1 MVKTVSL
8 REKVGV
14 VLLNLGGPET
24 LDDVEPFLFNLFSDR
39 KIIRLGP
46 VAFLQK
52 FIARRIAKKRAP
64 VSRESYRLIGGG
76 SPLARITA
84 EQGWA
89 LAQELAARGDFR
101 VNMAMRYWQPGARE
115 ALQQMA
121 AAGIRRLIALT
132 LYPHYSVATTGSSVD
147 DLLAVATAGW
157 PGRFEIAVIDSW
169 PEQRDYVECLAQ
181 SIREGLAKFGG
192 EDVCLLYS
200 AHSLPVEFIED
211 GDPYLEEIE
220 KTLRAVE
227 LVTGKP
233 GVLCFQS
240 RSGPVAWLEPSTP
253 DMLKESAARGCRN
266 ILMVPIS
273 FVSDHVE
280 TLYEIDMLYRDQ
292 ASALGMRLERTE
304 SLNANPRFIKGLA
317 DLVLAACGDKGWLDC
332 SAAHPPVD
340 RRMADRRK
348 GDRRKVEP

>member
-1 MVKTVSL
+1 MVKTVKL

-14 VLLNLGGPET
+14 VLLNLGGPNT

-46 VAFLQK
+46 FPFLQK
-52 FIARRIAKKRAP
+52 FIARRIARKRAP

-84 EQGWA
+84 EQGQV
-89 LAQELAARGDFR
+89 LHQELAPRGDFR
-101 VNMAMRYWQPGARE
+101 VNMAMRYWQPTARE

-121 AAGIRRLIALT
+121 DAGIRRVVALT

-147 DLLAVATAGW
+147 DLLAAASGEW
-157 PGRFEIAVIDSW
+157 PGRFEIVVIDSW

-181 SIREGLAKFGG
+181 SIRDGLARFG
-192 EDVCLLYS
+192 EEEVCLLYS

-211 GDPYLEEIE
+211 GDPYVDEIE

-227 LVTGKP
+227 LLTGKP

-240 RSGPVAWLEPSTP
+240 RSGPVEWLAPSTP
-253 DMLKESAARGCRN
+253 ETIEKLAQQGCRR
-266 ILMVPIS
+266 IVMVPIS

-280 TLYEIDMLYRDQ
+280 TLCEIDIQYRDLA
-292 ASALGMRLERTE
+292 ASLGVELVRTR
-304 SLNANPRFIKGLA
+304 SLNTDPAFIAGLKGL
-317 DLVLAACGDKGWLDC
+317 VLSSCQAKGWL
-332 SAAHPPVD
+332 
-340 RRMADRRK
+340 
-348 GDRRKVEP
+348 

>member
-1 MVKTVSL
+1 MVKTVKL

-14 VLLNLGGPET
+14 VLLNLGGPAS

-46 VAFLQK
+46 FAFMQK

-64 VSRESYRLIGGG
+64 VSRECYRLIGGG
-76 SPLARITA
+76 SPLARITD
-84 EQGWA
+84 EQGQA
-89 LAQELAARGDFR
+89 LIKELSPRGDFR
-101 VNMAMRYWQPGARE
+101 VAMAMRYWQPSARE
-115 ALQQMA
+115 ALGQMLES
-121 AAGIRRLIALT
+121 GVRRIVALT

-147 DLLAVATAGW
+147 DLLAAASGEW
-157 PGRFEIAVIDSW
+157 PGRFEIAVVDSW
-169 PEQRDYVECLAQ
+169 PEQRNYVECLAQ
-181 SIREGLAKFGG
+181 SIRDGIARFGG
-192 EDVCLLYS
+192 ENVCLLYS

-211 GDPYLEEIE
+211 GDPYVEEIE

-227 LVTGKP
+227 LLTGVP

-240 RSGPVAWLEPSTP
+240 RSGPVEWLEPSTP
-253 DMLKESAARGCRN
+253 DMLKESAERGCRN

-292 ASALGMRLERTE
+292 ARELGMRLERTE
-304 SLNANPRFIKGLA
+304 SLNADPIFIKGLA
-317 DLVLAACGDKGWLDC
+317 DLVLVACGEKGWLDC
-332 SAAHPPVD
+332 SGSD
-340 RRMADRRK
+340 QESLNRRIVNRRTAE
-348 GDRRKVEP
+348 V